1 MTGASHVAA
10 MCLETAGTVVV
21 IASTVAALRMRRAY
35 NRLHFIT
42 PATSLGAPLIC
53 AALVAEN
60 GWGLTAAL
68 DVLVVLLLA
77 LTAPVLEA
85 ATARVAAQR
94 AGLIDEEESPS

>member
-1 MTGASHVAA
+1 MTGASHLAA
-10 MCLETAGTVVV
+10 LCLQTAGTVVV
-21 IASTVAALRMRRAY
+21 IASALAALRMRRTY

-53 AALVAEN
+53 VALVVEN

-68 DVLVVLLLA
+68 DVLIVFLLA

-85 ATARVAAQR
+85 ATGRVAAQR
-94 AGLIDEEESPS
+94 EGLVEEEDSPS